1 MEARKLKISDKEKF
15 FDMIHGQS
23 QGWICRAENGK
34 DGFKQHHYKY
44 AELLQQDLESENIYI
59 SLNTFYR
66 TYRRIE
72 FVKELNSNYIDLD
85 TYKTEFTKEQILMS
99 LEADHFNRTIPRPTF
114 IIDSGRGLYLEWKI
128 NAVPSMALPLWKAV
142 QEYLYGILKSYGAD
156 RQALDCTRVLRPVG
170 SKNPKSGSVVSIL
183 DTYEYIYDL
192 REIQQEFLP
201 ELKPKEKTKGRPK
214 KINYIFRERSLYFAR
229 IRDII
234 KLCEVREYDLK
245 GHRELILFLYRYY
258 LCSFLNDTEKALKD
272 VLELNKEFRQPL
284 SEREA
289 IRATTSAERCYLNKI
304 KEYKYKNDTLIDLLE
319 ISEEEEKQMITIISV
334 NEYKRRDRVYQQK
347 KYHEQLKAQG
357 KLTQK
362 EKISKMREKIKSLK
376 EKGFKNKEIALM
388 LKVPI
393 KTLERHITYIK
404 KNGLL

>member
-1 MEARKLKISDKEKF
+1 M
-15 FDMIHGQS
+15 
-23 QGWICRAENGK
+23 
-34 DGFKQHHYKY
+34 
-44 AELLQQDLESENIYI
+44 
-59 SLNTFYR
+59 
-66 TYRRIE
+66 
-72 FVKELNSNYIDLD
+72 
-85 TYKTEFTKEQILMS
+85 
-99 LEADHFNRTIPRPTF
+99 
-114 IIDSGRGLYLEWKI
+114 
-128 NAVPSMALPLWKAV
+128 
-142 QEYLYGILKSYGAD
+142 
-156 RQALDCTRVLRPVG
+156 
-170 SKNPKSGSVVSIL
+170 SIL

-192 REIQQEFLP
+192 REIQQEFLR

-319 ISEEEEKQMITIISV
+319 ISEEEEKHMITIISV
-334 NEYKRRDRVYQQK
+334 NEYKRRDRVYQKK
-347 KYHEQLKAQG
+347 KYHEKLTYQG
-357 KLTQK
+357 KLGEK
-362 EKISKMREKIKSLK
+362 EKISRRRNKVKDLLQEGLK
-376 EKGFKNKEIALM
+376 QKDICLQLDISKD
-388 LKVPI
+388 
-393 KTLERHITYIK
+393 TYIRDRK
-404 KNGLL
+404 FILRQGN

>member
-1 MEARKLKISDKEKF
+1 MEVRKLKISDKEKF

-142 QEYLYGILKSYGAD
+142 QEYLYGVLKPYGAD
-156 RQALDCTRVLRPVG
+156 RQALDCTRVLRSVG

-183 DTYEYIYDL
+183 DAYEYTYDL

-272 VLELNKEFRQPL
+272 VLELNKEFRQSL

-334 NEYKRRDRVYQQK
+334 NEYKRRDRVYQKK
-347 KYHEQLKAQG
+347 KYHEKLTSQG
-357 KLTQK
+357 KLGEK
-362 EKISKMREKIKSLK
+362 EKISRRRNKVKDLLQEGLK
-376 EKGFKNKEIALM
+376 QKDICLQLDISKD
-388 LKVPI
+388 
-393 KTLERHITYIK
+393 TYIRDRK
-404 KNGLL
+404 FILGQGN